1 MSAAELGQVIGTAL
15 APIVVALAPWLHA
28 RLRQLEQVRTPNA
41 QRVGSLEDTVNYLRG
56 RVDELA
62 ATVHALSAA
71 PHPGRTRLM
80 GEPPP
85 PR

>member
-1 MSAAELGQVIGTAL
+1 VSAAELGQVIGTAL

-62 ATVHALSAA
+62 ATVHALSVS
-71 PHPGRTRLM
+71 HPGRARLM